1 MDKCRTVTKILC
13 LNHIKS
19 KIRKRFLILFPK
31 VTNERTKL
39 ALLSICQQLFDATR
53 LIINIYVQLL
63 LSERSTSKSFWGLWN
78 FSSMKQLKPSLKL
91 LVSDFGLNSD
101 ETAVNELRVWAKFST
116 RVENTRLR
124 YNKMRFGNW
133 LEYFAILSV
142 RALYVQL
149 LPSKSPGPMKQV
161 DTGVLLEDKFTVVD
175 SIASL
180 IAHWVTGKHGSTL
193 GICKPCDWR

>member
-1 MDKCRTVTKILC
+1 
-13 LNHIKS
+13 
-19 KIRKRFLILFPK
+19 
-31 VTNERTKL
+31 
-39 ALLSICQQLFDATR
+39 
-53 LIINIYVQLL
+53 
-63 LSERSTSKSFWGLWN
+63 
-78 FSSMKQLKPSLKL
+78 MKQLKPSLKL

-116 RVENTRLR
+116 RIENTRLR

-149 LPSKSPGPMKQV
+149 LTSKSPGPMKQV

-180 IAHWVTGKHGSTL
+180 IAH
-193 GICKPCDWR
+193 